1 MPTID
6 RSFTYRPLSSAEEEQ
21 QIKQLIAQCFN
32 ESPSRSDVYFGR
44 VGREAFRGFWVG
56 DRFRGGLAL
65 LPMHQW
71 WNNQPVLMTGI
82 ADVGIVPEH
91 RGSGVALTMM
101 QQMLLELHEQNV
113 PLSVLYAA
121 AQRLYRRAGYE
132 QAGSACGWEI
142 ETGAIAMRN
151 RPLQVRSIPLA
162 ADLLVK
168 MQQQQARANN
178 GHLDRHTALWK
189 LRLTVDDAPL
199 YGYEFGEGEG
209 YIVFQQDSN
218 QSLLKIVD
226 WAVLSAAAGQTFWSF
241 LSDHRSQI
249 DKIRWTSA
257 AIDPLSFYLPEQT
270 ANPQYVD
277 RWMLR
282 IVDVVSA
289 LELRGY
295 PFDVTGEL
303 HFEVQDD
310 LITANCDRFCLT
322 VSNGRA
328 QVTRGGRGDL
338 KLDIRGLA
346 PLYTNLFSASQLQRM
361 GVLEGDTTAQ
371 ADRIFA
377 ADPPWMPDFF

>member
-1 MPTID
+1 MLTID
-6 RSFTYRPLSSAEEEQ
+6 RSFTYRPLSSAEEDQ
-21 QIKQLIAQCFN
+21 QVKSLLAQCFN
-32 ESPSRSDVYFGR
+32 TPRDRENLYFDLMGR
-44 VGREAFRGFWVG
+44 DRYRGFWVG
-56 DRFRGGLAL
+56 DQFAGALAL
-65 LPMHQW
+65 LPMGQW
-71 WNNQPVLMTGI
+71 WHNQRVPMTGI
-82 ADVGIVPEH
+82 ASVGIAPEH
-91 RGSGVALTMM
+91 RGSGAALAMM

-113 PLSVLYAA
+113 PLTTLYAA

-142 ETGAIAMRN
+142 SAKTISLRN
-151 RPLQVRSIPLA
+151 RPLPVRSIPLE
-162 ADLLVK
+162 ADLLIK
-168 MQQQQARANN
+168 MQQQQAIANN
-178 GHLDRHTALWK
+178 GHLDRHPVMWK

-199 YGYEFGEGEG
+199 YAYKFGDREG
-209 YIVFQQDSN
+209 YIVFRQESDE
-218 QSLLKIVD
+218 SLLKIVD
-226 WAVLSAAAGQTFWSF
+226 WAVLTAAAGQTFWSF

-257 AIDPLSFYLPEQT
+257 AIDPLSFWLPEKT
-270 ANPQYVD
+270 AKARFVD
-277 RWMLR
+277 RWLLR

-295 PFDVTGEL
+295 PPDVSAEL

-310 LITANCDRFCLT
+310 LIAANCDRFCLT

-346 PLYTNLFSASQLQRM
+346 PLYTNLFSASQLQRV
-361 GVLEGDTTAQ
+361 GVLEGDSIAQ

-377 ADPPWMPDFF
+377 AAPPWMPDFF